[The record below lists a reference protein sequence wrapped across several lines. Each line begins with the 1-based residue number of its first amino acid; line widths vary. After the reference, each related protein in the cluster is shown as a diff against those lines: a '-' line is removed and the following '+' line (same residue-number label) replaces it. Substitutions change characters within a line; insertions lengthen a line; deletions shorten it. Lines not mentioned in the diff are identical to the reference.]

1 MKKAI
6 IISSSVLV
14 LVITLITLYIYSQY
28 KKLINAEWTYKG
40 SKLKTMSLSKVVA
53 EIYFDIVNDST
64 LNLSVKE
71 QKYDITVN
79 GKFISK
85 VTNESNIKIKSKETT
100 TMPLLVD
107 VSTSD
112 FISVLGSNWQN
123 ILSGDKSKIV
133 IGVKGTFFLKWG
145 IISFKAM
152 PFETTFTLKDVMDA

>member
-1 MKKAI
+1 
-6 IISSSVLV
+6 
-14 LVITLITLYIYSQY
+14 
-28 KKLINAEWTYKG
+28 
-40 SKLKTMSLSKVVA
+40 
-53 EIYFDIVNDST
+53 
-64 LNLSVKE
+64 
-71 QKYDITVN
+71 
-79 GKFISK
+79 
-85 VTNESNIKIKSKETT
+85 
-100 TMPLLVD
+100 MPLLVD